1 MTLAHHPTTHRPARP
16 RARALT
22 VTIAA
27 LVGLLPSTELRA
39 AQTDVVVSMAAPPPA
54 PHLVAPATIGAV
66 PNSPFL
72 YTVPASGQR
81 PMTFA
86 ATGLPAGLSIDSATG
101 QITGSAGPAGT
112 TAIMV
117 TATNTAGSDH
127 MTLSLVVGGTLAPT
141 PPMGWNSYDS
151 YGASVTEN
159 DTLSQARAQ
168 LSALQPFGWRYV
180 VVDYLWFDS
189 EDAIDANGRY
199 LPSIS
204 RFPSA
209 TSTQGFKP
217 LADQIHAMGLNFGIH
232 IMRGIPRKSVTMNT
246 PIAGSTY
253 SASDAADTAHNCPW
267 DSHMYGV
274 NGSSAA
280 GQAWYDSIF
289 AQYAAWGIDF
299 VKVDD
304 MIDNQVTPLLYHQA
318 EVDAIRAAID
328 KTGRS
333 IVLSLSPGPMQ
344 TADSQDLGTNATM
357 WRMVNDF
364 WDENGLS
371 TLADVFTAGG
381 SWQAVTGLSVGHWP
395 DADMLPL
402 GYMEPRCP
410 VSGNHRSAL
419 THNQQV
425 SVMSFWAILPSPLI
439 LGGNVVDLTAD
450 STTGPFTTAILT
462 NDEAL
467 AIDQDALGQR
477 GHRVSLSGSQEVWT
491 KGLSGGRIAVG
502 LFNHA
507 TSDAPVSATWAQLGW
522 TGAAPAV
529 RDVWQRAAVTPSATG
544 LSVTVPYGGAL
555 LYVLSPPD
563 AGGADASTGSGSDS
577 GAGSMPDSG
586 ASSGGDATVGPTG
599 DAGAGPAGGDS
610 GSMVGGRDAS
620 GSGSEAGSPSGSGGS
635 GGGGDSGG
643 GGGAQPGSD
652 ASAGAQ
658 GGAGSSPNGSG
669 GNSSGCGCV
678 AAGAAGLESPSAWPA
693 LVSIGLVVLRL
704 RRRRRDAVTCSIP

>member
-1 MTLAHHPTTHRPARP
+1 MTLVPHWTPVLVRRPARVLL
-16 RARALT
+16 AAA
-22 VTIAA
+22 AA
-27 LVGLLPSTELRA
+27 LAGLCPSPTLRA
-39 AQTDVVVSMAAPPPA
+39 AQTDVAISMAAPPPA

-72 YTVPASGQR
+72 YTIPASGQR

-86 ATGLPAGLSIDSATG
+86 AAGLPTGLTLDAATG
-101 QITGSAGPAGT
+101 QISGNAGPAAT
-112 TAIMV
+112 SAITV

-127 MTLSLVVGGTLAPT
+127 MTLTLVVGGTLAPT

-151 YGASVTEN
+151 YGATVTES
-159 DTLSQARAQ
+159 DMLSQAKAQ
-168 LSALQPFGWRYV
+168 LSVLQPFGWRYV

-189 EDAIDANGRY
+189 EDAIDSNGRY

-209 TSTQGFKP
+209 TGTLGFKP
-217 LADQIHAMGLNFGIH
+217 LADQIHAMGLGFGIH

-246 PIAGSTY
+246 PIAGST
-253 SASDAADTAHNCPW
+253 SNASDAADTAHNCPW

-274 NGSSAA
+274 NGASAA

-289 AQYAAWGIDF
+289 SQYAAWGIDF

-304 MIDNQVTPLLYHQA
+304 MINNQVNPLLYHQA

-364 WDENGLS
+364 WDQNGLS

-381 SWQAVTGLSVGHWP
+381 AWQAVSGIGVGHWP

-425 SVMSFWAILPSPLI
+425 SVMSFWSILPSPLI

-450 STTGPFTTAILT
+450 STTGPFTTALLT
-462 NDEAL
+462 NDEVL
-467 AIDQDALGQR
+467 AIDQDALGQK

-491 KGLSGGRIAVG
+491 KALSGGRTAVA

-507 TSDAPVSATWAQLGW
+507 TSDQPVSATWTQLGW
-522 TGAAPAV
+522 TGAPPTV
-529 RDVWQRAAVTPSATG
+529 RDVWQRVAVTAASTG
-544 LSVTVPYGGAL
+544 ISVTVPYGGAL
-555 LYVLSPPD
+555 LYVLSPSD
-563 AGGADASTGSGSDS
+563 TGGADASAEGGSGSGGSDS
-577 GAGSMPDSG
+577 GGGSGGSDSG
-586 ASSGGDATVGPTG
+586 GDTGAGAKSDAGVGTSGDAGANAGVDAGTSGGTPDGGSPSSSGGGSTG
-599 DAGAGPAGGDS
+599 DAGAGASQGSDAAAG
-610 GSMVGGRDAS
+610 A
-620 GSGSEAGSPSGSGGS
+620 
-635 GGGGDSGG
+635 
-643 GGGAQPGSD
+643 GGGAAPSTSNTP
-652 ASAGAQ
+652 A
-658 GGAGSSPNGSG
+658 
-669 GNSSGCGCV
+669 SSGCGCIAV
-678 AAGAAGLESPSAWPA
+678 GSARGGQAPGWPA
-693 LVSIGLVVLRL
+693 LVVPIALLLGWS
-704 RRRRRDAVTCSIP
+704 RRQRRGS